1 MGKIKKF
8 REIDYVIFYFTS
20 FLVWTFLIFWHMH
33 CVLPGDN
40 GVAVDEIIDVV
51 TDDDLSETE
60 IVDLSSMPDSS
71 EEGLRL

>member
-1 MGKIKKF
+1 
-8 REIDYVIFYFTS
+8 
-20 FLVWTFLIFWHMH
+20 MH

>member
-1 MGKIKKF
+1 
-8 REIDYVIFYFTS
+8 
-20 FLVWTFLIFWHMH
+20 MH
-33 CVLPGDN
+33 CYVLPGDN